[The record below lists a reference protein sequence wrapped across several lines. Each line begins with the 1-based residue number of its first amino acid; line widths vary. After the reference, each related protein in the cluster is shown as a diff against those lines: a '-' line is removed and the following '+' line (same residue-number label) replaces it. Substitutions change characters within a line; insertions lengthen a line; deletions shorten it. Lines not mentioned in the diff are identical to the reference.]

1 MTNSNEMKLII
12 IVMNDAESDTLL
24 KGLLD
29 EGFRVTR
36 IASSGGFLRR
46 NSSILLIGMDASRVE
61 RAIRLVRDRF
71 PPSLDPGL
79 KKVAV
84 FVLKVDRFEQI

>member
-1 MTNSNEMKLII
+1 MMNSDEMKLII

-24 KGLLD
+24 KDLLN

-46 NSSILLIGMDASRVE
+46 NSSTMLIGVNAPRVE
-61 RAIRLVRDRF
+61 RALQLVRDRF

-84 FVLKVDRFEQI
+84 FVLNVDRFEQI